1 MNYGDTAQQVL
12 EALQAAAGD
21 DGDPGVALTRT
32 YPVPRGGGVAPAPLA
47 TAGVGLIF
55 DYDFRDSGSSMLGE
69 TRILAGDKRLLLAAL
84 TAAGAAIA
92 PPLKGDAAVAPD
104 GLTYT
109 VENVK
114 AVGPSGVVVLY
125 DVQLR
130 R

>member
-1 MNYGDTAQQVL
+1 MNYGETAQQVL

-21 DGDPGVALTRT
+21 DGDPTTTLTRT
-32 YPVPRGGGVAPAPLA
+32 YPAPRGGGATPAPVV
-47 TAGVGLIF
+47 TPGVGLVF
-55 DYDFRDSGSSMLGE
+55 DYDFKDSGAGMLGA
-69 TRILAGDKRLLLAAL
+69 TQILAGDKRLLLATL
-84 TAAGAAIA
+84 TATGAAIPA
-92 PPLKGDAAVAPD
+92 PLKGDKALAPD

-114 AVGPSGVVVLY
+114 VVSPSGVAVLY